1 MFLLATATA
10 RALELIQVATAGHTG
25 AVRFLVLTIIREVP
39 QLLPAPRYGPKSPP
53 VGSGEAPL
61 LQAALIYIV
70 RSAAL
75 PNLDDIQLRGLLDD
89 LGTHCSALLKSSS
102 TVSGA
107 TTAATDAHSTTAFHK
122 RTPEAVVLFSTLS
135 GVLLAL
141 GEVPRQ
147 TAKDLRDAVHRVL
160 IQSAGSAAYAAAGV
174 LGQLAAVDGESA
186 SELMMEYMSLVT
198 LQAASFGSKTAR
210 RHGAAL
216 PLLSSGEGII
226 LLQLSGTVAAT

>member
-1 MFLLATATA
+1 M
-10 RALELIQVATAGHTG
+10 
-25 AVRFLVLTIIREVP
+25 LTIIREVTL
-39 QLLPAPRYGPKSPP
+39 LLPPLRYAPKTPL
-53 VGSGEAPL
+53 VASGEAPF

-75 PNLDDIQLRGLLDD
+75 PNLDDTQLRGLLDD
-89 LGTHCSALLKSSS
+89 LGSHCSSLISGGQVEATKTT
-102 TVSGA
+102 TVEPPSA
-107 TTAATDAHSTTAFHK
+107 TAIHR

-147 TAKDLRDAVHRVL
+147 TARNLRDAVHRVL

-186 SELMMEYMSLVT
+186 SELMMEYMSLAT
-198 LQAASFGSKTAR
+198 LQAASFGSKTAG

-216 PLLSSGEGII
+216 PLLSSGEGV
-226 LLQLSGTVAAT
+226 LRAVRCVSSSTDVRNVTACT